1 MVLIPAGTDA
11 DSFNQ
16 ETNPFGAHV
25 NLDTDHF
32 RDTPKSRAIFVK
44 LMVYQ
49 QVERNLRLKHIKL
62 LDQLFNIKEGSAGLL
77 PSILK
82 KLGELHVIIKELVYV
97 GKQEFLDDVMMSDDE
112 DVKSL
117 FQDDFFRQL
126 MGVTKNRH
134 EESETIYKL
143 LPKFLHTRDNAGCET
158 EEDRRCFAMVWLHM
172 LEKKYPNWLYQT
184 CPSSG
189 AHPLWIRG
197 NCPQGEVQSD
207 KSIATEWCPEPPD
220 TVTGDFIHP
229 ACFEAIIEDYFDGH
243 VGDLV
248 GLIVNE
254 KCYTFDV
261 TDKPIY
267 RNLPVPLR

>member
-11 DSFNQ
+11 KSFNQ
-16 ETNPFGAHV
+16 DNNPFGVALQ
-25 NLDTDHF
+25 LDSDRF
-32 RDTPKSRAIFVK
+32 KQSPDKRAVFVK
-44 LMVYQ
+44 LMVFQ
-49 QVERNLRLKHIKL
+49 QTERNLRKKHIKL
-62 LDQLFNIKEGSAGLL
+62 LDQLFNIKYESAGLL
-77 PSILK
+77 PSLLK

-172 LEKKYPNWLYQT
+172 LEKKY
-184 CPSSG
+184 
-189 AHPLWIRG
+189 RG
-197 NCPQGEVQSD
+197 
-207 KSIATEWCPEPPD
+207 
-220 TVTGDFIHP
+220 F
-229 ACFEAIIEDYFDGH
+229 
-243 VGDLV
+243 
-248 GLIVNE
+248 
-254 KCYTFDV
+254 
-261 TDKPIY
+261 
-267 RNLPVPLR
+267 